1 MAHTINWFEIPAT
14 DFDRA
19 VHFYNTI
26 LNIEIRKAEFMGAPN
41 GFFPMEGDEVGGA
54 VVQVGSDAWIPGTT
68 GTTIYLNAK
77 DENNLD
83 KVLERVEPAGGKL
96 LMSKTDIG
104 DPGFIGTI
112 LDTEGNRVGIHAPR
126 G

>member
-1 MAHTINWFEIPAT
+1 MAHTINWFEIPAA

-26 LNIEIRKAEFMGAPN
+26 LNIEIRKAEFMGVPN

-54 VVQVGSDAWIPGTT
+54 IVQGKDWIPGTT
-68 GTTIYLNAK
+68 GTAIYLNAG

-126 G
+126 